1 MLKLKGLIS
10 KDTIDKVFEYARVE
24 EVISDF
30 IALKKTGANFKGLS
44 PFTNEKTPSFIVSPS
59 KQIWKD
65 FSSGKGGNVIAFLME
80 HEQFNYP
87 ESVRYLA
94 NKYNIEVIETTDKF
108 ENVEERNARESLFI
122 INSFAQEYFQNI
134 LSKEDI
140 VKDYLINRGLSASTI
155 DNFNIGFSPDF
166 KNSFYNKSIENGFTR
181 DYLIDTGLVI
191 ANEDNYVDRF
201 RGRIMFPI
209 KSISGRILGFGGRI
223 INSNKKLAKY
233 INSPESK
240 IYNKSKTLY
249 GIYESKQFI
258 VKDDVCYLVEGYMD
272 VVQLHEHG
280 IKNVLASS
288 GTSLTKD
295 QIILIKRLT
304 SNIVI
309 LFDGDQ
315 AGLSASLRS
324 IDMILEEGLNV
335 RICPLPNGEDPDSFV
350 KKHKRNKMINY
361 IDEQSKDLIDF
372 ILSVNKEY
380 KNDEDKKVNIIKSIL
395 KSISLIPDSLKQE
408 VYIKKLSSVLSI
420 DESSLFRSFSTIE
433 TAKKIQKTKIPNNSG
448 DNLYKV
454 KTSKKENRSEYIY
467 QLERQIISILLKY
480 GAEEIIFEDVIL
492 NKNEKGDIVENKKEI
507 RSKVFEKIYLDL
519 QQDEIEFTHEP
530 FKEIYNKLINS
541 FHNQNLVSIDSFI
554 NDLEPSSSKIV
565 SDILINDEKYQLHDW
580 EKKNIYVKKIGSEL
594 SQLVNET
601 ILNMRRYLIDKKI
614 NELQDNSNDNKEKV
628 LEEVMSYYS
637 LKKLLS
643 AKLNRVV

>member
-1 MLKLKGLIS
+1 LIS
-10 KDTIDKVFEYARVE
+10 KDTIDKVFEFSRVE

-87 ESVRYLA
+87 ESIRYLA
-94 NKYNIEVIETTDKF
+94 NKYNIEIIETAEST
-108 ENVEERNARESLFI
+108 ENVEERNERESLFI
-122 INSFAQEYFQNI
+122 INSYALSYFEEI
-134 LSKEDI
+134 YSKNDRI
-140 VKDYLINRGLSASTI
+140 KKYLIDRGLSESTI
-155 DNFNIGFSPDF
+155 QNFSLGYSNDSQNEFYKSASNKGYSDNFL
-166 KNSFYNKSIENGFTR
+166 EE
-181 DYLIDTGLVI
+181 TGLVLSTADKKI
-191 ANEDNYVDRF
+191 DRF
-201 RGRIMFPI
+201 RGRIIFPI
-209 KSISGRILGFGGRI
+209 KSIAGRIVGFGGRI
-223 INSNKKLAKY
+223 VDSTKKIAKY

-258 VKDDVCYLVEGYMD
+258 VRDDVCLLVEGYMD
-272 VVQLHEHG
+272 VIQLHEHG

-304 SNIVI
+304 SNIII

-335 RICPLPNGEDPDSFV
+335 KICSFPDGEDPDSFV
-350 KKHKRNKMINY
+350 KKNKKDFMLDY
-361 IDEQSKDLIDF
+361 VEKQSKDFIDF
-372 ILSVNKEY
+372 KLDINSDFH
-380 KNDEDKKVNIIKSIL
+380 NDEDKKVALIKNIL

-408 VYIKKLSSVLSI
+408 IYIKKLSSILEI
-420 DESSLFRSFSTIE
+420 DEASLFRSFANIE
-433 TAKKIQKTKIPNNSG
+433 NSKSLKKSSRKFYRKKIV
-448 DNLYKV
+448 KV
-454 KTSKKENRSEYIY
+454 QSSKNENTSSYIY

-480 GAEEIIFEDVIL
+480 GAEEILFEDTRL
-492 NKNEKGDIVENKKEI
+492 SKDENGKVLETKKEI

-519 QQDEIEFTHEP
+519 QQDEIEFTHSP
-530 FKEIYNKLINS
+530 FKDIYNKLING
-541 FHNQNLVSIDSFI
+541 FHNGTTLSIENFI
-554 NDLEPSSSKIV
+554 NDLDSSSSKIV

-580 EKKNIYVKKIGSEL
+580 ERKNIYVKKIGSEL

-601 ILNMRRYLIDKKI
+601 ILNMRRFLIDKKI
-614 NELQDNSNDNKEKV
+614 IELQEFQKEDNKNDI
-628 LEEVMSYYS
+628 LEQVMSYYK
-637 LKKLLS
+637 LKKILS

>member
-1 MLKLKGLIS
+1 MIS
-10 KDTIDKVFEYARVE
+10 KDTIDKVFEFSRVE

-87 ESVRYLA
+87 ESIRYLA
-94 NKYNIEVIETTDKF
+94 NKYNIEIIETAESA
-108 ENVEERNARESLFI
+108 ENVEERNERESLFI
-122 INSFAQEYFQNI
+122 INSYALSYFEEI
-134 LSKEDI
+134 YSKNDRI
-140 VKDYLINRGLSASTI
+140 KKYLIDRGLSESTI
-155 DNFNIGFSPDF
+155 QNFSLGYSNDSQNEFYKSASNNGYSDNFL
-166 KNSFYNKSIENGFTR
+166 EE
-181 DYLIDTGLVI
+181 TGLVLSNADKKI
-191 ANEDNYVDRF
+191 DRF
-201 RGRIMFPI
+201 RGRIIFPI
-209 KSISGRILGFGGRI
+209 KSIAGRIVGFGGRI
-223 INSNKKLAKY
+223 VDSTKKIAKY

-258 VKDDVCYLVEGYMD
+258 VRDDVCLLVEGYMD
-272 VVQLHEHG
+272 VIQLHEHG

-304 SNIVI
+304 SNIII

-324 IDMILEEGLNV
+324 IDMILEEGLNIK
-335 RICPLPNGEDPDSFV
+335 ICSFPDGEDPDSFV
-350 KKHKRNKMINY
+350 KKNKKDFMLDY
-361 IDEQSKDLIDF
+361 IEKESKDFIDF
-372 ILSVNKEY
+372 KLDINSDFH
-380 KNDEDKKVNIIKSIL
+380 NDEDKKVALIKNIL

-408 VYIKKLSSVLSI
+408 VYIKKLSSILEI
-420 DESSLFRSFSTIE
+420 DEASLFRSFANIE
-433 TAKKIQKTKIPNNSG
+433 NSKSLKKSSRKFYRKKIV
-448 DNLYKV
+448 KV
-454 KTSKKENRSEYIY
+454 QSSKNENTSSYIY

-480 GAEEIIFEDVIL
+480 GAEEILFEDTRL
-492 NKNEKGDIVENKKEI
+492 SKDENGKVLETKKEI

-519 QQDEIEFTHEP
+519 QQDEIEFTHSP
-530 FKEIYNKLINS
+530 FKDIYNKLING
-541 FHNQNLVSIDSFI
+541 FHNGTTLSIENFI
-554 NDLEPSSSKIV
+554 NDLDSSSSKIV

-580 EKKNIYVKKIGSEL
+580 ERKNIYVKKIGSEL

-601 ILNMRRYLIDKKI
+601 ILNMRRFLIDKKI
-614 NELQDNSNDNKEKV
+614 IELQEFQKEDNKNDI
-628 LEEVMSYYS
+628 LEQVMSYYK
-637 LKKLLS
+637 LKKILS

>member
-1 MLKLKGLIS
+1 LIS
-10 KDTIDKVFEYARVE
+10 KETIDKVFEYARVE

-87 ESVRYLA
+87 ESIRYLA
-94 NKYNIEVIETTDKF
+94 NKYNIEIIETTNKS
-108 ENVEERNARESLFI
+108 ENVEERNVRESLFI
-122 INSFAQEYFQNI
+122 INSYAQEFFQNI
-134 LSKEDI
+134 LSKED
-140 VKDYLINRGLSASTI
+140 N
-155 DNFNIGFSPDF
+155 
-166 KNSFYNKSIENGFTR
+166 TR
-181 DYLIDTGLVI
+181 DYLIDRGLSDSTIENFSIGFSPDLKNSFYKNASENGFTKDYLIETGLVI
-191 ANEDNYVDRF
+191 SNEDTHFDRF

-223 INSNKKLAKY
+223 IDSNKKIAKY

-309 LFDGDQ
+309 LFDGDE

-335 RICPLPNGEDPDSFV
+335 RICPFPDGEDPDSFV
-350 KKHKRNKMINY
+350 KKNKRDKMVAYIN
-361 IDEQSKDLIDF
+361 EQSKDLIDF
-372 ILSVNKEY
+372 ILSINKEY
-380 KNDEDKKVNIIKSIL
+380 ENDEDKKVALIKSIL

-433 TAKKIQKTKIPNNSG
+433 TGKKIQKAKTRNYSRNNV
-448 DNLYKV
+448 LKV
-454 KTSKKENRSEYIY
+454 ETSKKENTSEYIY

-480 GAEEIIFEDVIL
+480 GAEEILFEDIIL
-492 NKNEKGDIVENKKEI
+492 NKNEKGDIVESKKQI

-519 QQDEIEFTHEP
+519 QQDEIEFTHGP

-541 FHNQNLVSIDSFI
+541 LHNQKLVSIDSFI
-554 NDLEPSSSKIV
+554 NDLEPNSSKIV

-614 NELQDNSNDNKEKV
+614 TELQDNSKDDKDEV

>member
-1 MLKLKGLIS
+1 MIS
-10 KDTIDKVFEYARVE
+10 KDTIDKVFEFSRVE

-87 ESVRYLA
+87 ESIRYLA
-94 NKYNIEVIETTDKF
+94 NKYNIEIIETAESA
-108 ENVEERNARESLFI
+108 ENVEERNERESLFI
-122 INSFAQEYFQNI
+122 INSYALSYFEEI
-134 LSKEDI
+134 YSKNDI
-140 VKDYLINRGLSASTI
+140 IKKYLINRGLSKSTI
-155 DNFNIGFSPDF
+155 QNFSLGYSHDSQNEFYKSASNKGYSDNFL
-166 KNSFYNKSIENGFTR
+166 EE
-181 DYLIDTGLVI
+181 TGLI
-191 ANEDNYVDRF
+191 LSTADKKIDRF
-201 RGRIMFPI
+201 RGRIIFPI
-209 KSISGRILGFGGRI
+209 KSIAGRIVGFGGRI
-223 INSNKKLAKY
+223 VDSTKKIAKY

-258 VKDDVCYLVEGYMD
+258 VRDDVCLLVEGYMD
-272 VVQLHEHG
+272 VIQLHEHG

-304 SNIVI
+304 SNIII

-335 RICPLPNGEDPDSFV
+335 KICSFPDGEDPDSFV
-350 KKHKRNKMINY
+350 KKNKKDFMLDY
-361 IDEQSKDLIDF
+361 VEKESKDFIDF
-372 ILSVNKEY
+372 KLDINSDFH
-380 KNDEDKKVNIIKSIL
+380 NDEDKKVALIKNIL

-408 VYIKKLSSVLSI
+408 IYIKKLSSILKI
-420 DESSLFRSFSTIE
+420 DEASLFRSFASIE
-433 TAKKIQKTKIPNNSG
+433 NSKSLKKSSRKLYEKKIV
-448 DNLYKV
+448 KV
-454 KTSKKENRSEYIY
+454 QSSKNENTSSYIY

-480 GAEEIIFEDVIL
+480 GAEEILFEDTRL
-492 NKNEKGDIVENKKEI
+492 SKDENGKVLETKKEI

-519 QQDEIEFTHEP
+519 QQDEIEFTHSP
-530 FKEIYNKLINS
+530 FKDIFNKLING
-541 FHNQNLVSIDSFI
+541 FNNGTTLSIENFI
-554 NDLEPSSSKIV
+554 NDLDSSSSKIV

-580 EKKNIYVKKIGSEL
+580 ERKNIYVKKIGSEL

-601 ILNMRRYLIDKKI
+601 ILNMRRFLIDKKI
-614 NELQDNSNDNKEKV
+614 IELQGFQKEDNKKDI
-628 LEEVMSYYS
+628 LEQVMSYYK
-637 LKKLLS
+637 LKKVLS

>member
-1 MLKLKGLIS
+1 MIS
-10 KDTIDKVFEYARVE
+10 KETIDKVFEYARVE

-87 ESVRYLA
+87 ESIRYLA
-94 NKYNIEVIETTDKF
+94 NKYNIEIIETTNKS
-108 ENVEERNARESLFI
+108 ENVEERNVRESLFI
-122 INSFAQEYFQNI
+122 INSYAQEFFQNI
-134 LSKEDI
+134 LSKED
-140 VKDYLINRGLSASTI
+140 N
-155 DNFNIGFSPDF
+155 
-166 KNSFYNKSIENGFTR
+166 TR
-181 DYLIDTGLVI
+181 DYLIDRGLSDSTIENFSIGFSPDLKNSFYKNASENGFTKDYLIETGLVI
-191 ANEDNYVDRF
+191 LNEDTHFDRF

-223 INSNKKLAKY
+223 IDSNKKIAKY

-309 LFDGDQ
+309 LFDGDE

-335 RICPLPNGEDPDSFV
+335 RICPFPDGEDPDSFV
-350 KKHKRNKMINY
+350 KKNKRDKMVAYIN
-361 IDEQSKDLIDF
+361 EQSKDLIDF
-372 ILSVNKEY
+372 ILSINKEY
-380 KNDEDKKVNIIKSIL
+380 ENDEDKKVALIKSIL

-433 TAKKIQKTKIPNNSG
+433 TGKKIQKAKTRNYSRNNV
-448 DNLYKV
+448 LKV
-454 KTSKKENRSEYIY
+454 ETSKKENTSEYIY

-480 GAEEIIFEDVIL
+480 GAEEILFEDIIL
-492 NKNEKGDIVENKKEI
+492 NKNEKGDIVESKKQI

-519 QQDEIEFTHEP
+519 QQDEIEFTHGP

-541 FHNQNLVSIDSFI
+541 LHNQKLVSIDSFI
-554 NDLEPSSSKIV
+554 NDLEPNSSKIV

-614 NELQDNSNDNKEKV
+614 TELQDNSKDDKDEV

>member
-1 MLKLKGLIS
+1 LIS
-10 KDTIDKVFEYARVE
+10 KDTIDKVFEFSRVE

-87 ESVRYLA
+87 ESIRYLA
-94 NKYNIEVIETTDKF
+94 NKYNIEIIETAESA
-108 ENVEERNARESLFI
+108 ENVEERNERESLFI
-122 INSFAQEYFQNI
+122 INSYALSYFEEI
-134 LSKEDI
+134 YSKNDRI
-140 VKDYLINRGLSASTI
+140 KKYLIDRGLSESTI
-155 DNFNIGFSPDF
+155 QNFSLGYSNDSQNEFYKSASNKGYSDNFL
-166 KNSFYNKSIENGFTR
+166 EE
-181 DYLIDTGLVI
+181 TGLVLSSAHKKI
-191 ANEDNYVDRF
+191 DRF
-201 RGRIMFPI
+201 RGRIIFPI
-209 KSISGRILGFGGRI
+209 KSIAGRIVGFGGRI
-223 INSNKKLAKY
+223 VDSTKKIAKY

-258 VKDDVCYLVEGYMD
+258 VRDDVCLLVEGYMD
-272 VVQLHEHG
+272 VIQLHEHG

-304 SNIVI
+304 SNIII

-335 RICPLPNGEDPDSFV
+335 KICSFPDGEDPDSFV
-350 KKHKRNKMINY
+350 KKNKKDFMLDY
-361 IDEQSKDLIDF
+361 VEKESKDFIDF
-372 ILSVNKEY
+372 KLEINSDFY
-380 KNDEDKKVNIIKSIL
+380 NDEDKKVALIKNIL

-408 VYIKKLSSVLSI
+408 IYIKKLSSILEI
-420 DESSLFRSFSTIE
+420 DEASLFRSFANIE
-433 TAKKIQKTKIPNNSG
+433 NSKSLKKSSRKLYGKKIV
-448 DNLYKV
+448 KV
-454 KTSKKENRSEYIY
+454 QSSKNENTSSYIY

-480 GAEEIIFEDVIL
+480 GAEEILFEDIRL
-492 NKNEKGDIVENKKEI
+492 SKDENGKVLETKKEI

-519 QQDEIEFTHEP
+519 QQDEIEFTHSP
-530 FKEIYNKLINS
+530 FKDIYNKLING
-541 FHNQNLVSIDSFI
+541 FHNGTTLSIENFI
-554 NDLEPSSSKIV
+554 NDLDSSSSKIV

-580 EKKNIYVKKIGSEL
+580 ERKNIYVKKIGSEL

-601 ILNMRRYLIDKKI
+601 ILNMRRFLIDKKI
-614 NELQDNSNDNKEKV
+614 IELQEFQKEDNKNDI
-628 LEEVMSYYS
+628 LEQVMSYYK
-637 LKKLLS
+637 LKKVLS

>member
-1 MLKLKGLIS
+1 MIS
-10 KDTIDKVFEYARVE
+10 KETIDKVFEFARVE

-87 ESVRYLA
+87 ESIRYLA
-94 NKYNIEVIETTDKF
+94 NKYNIEIIETNDKY
-108 ENVEERNARESLFI
+108 ENSEERNKRESLFI
-122 INSFAQEYFQNI
+122 INSFAQEYFQNVV
-134 LSKEDI
+134 LKEVD
-140 VKDYLINRGLSASTI
+140 VKNYLKERGLSDSTI
-155 DNFNIGFSPDF
+155 VNFNIGFSPDK
-166 KNSFYNKSIENGFTR
+166 KNSFYKYASEKGFST
-181 DYLIDTGLVI
+181 DYLIETGLVI
-191 ANEDNYVDRF
+191 SNENNHIDRF

-209 KSISGRILGFGGRI
+209 KSISGRVIGFGGRI
-223 INSNKKLAKY
+223 IDSNKKIAKY

-258 VKDDVCYLVEGYMD
+258 VKNDVCFLVEGYMD

-280 IKNVLASS
+280 IKNVLATS

-304 SNIVI
+304 SNIII

-315 AGLSASLRS
+315 AGLSASMRS

-335 RICPLPNGEDPDSFV
+335 KICQFPDGEDPDSFV
-350 KKHKRNKMINY
+350 KKYKHDKMIEY

-372 ILSVNKEY
+372 IISVNNEFEK
-380 KNDEDKKVNIIKSIL
+380 DEDKKVDLIKSIL
-395 KSISLIPDSLKQE
+395 KSISLIPDLLKQE

-420 DESSLFRSFSTIE
+420 EESSLFRSFSNIKVGKKLQKSKSRQYSKNIVKIE
-433 TAKKIQKTKIPNNSG
+433 SP
-448 DNLYKV
+448 
-454 KTSKKENRSEYIY
+454 KKEDKSGYIY

-480 GAEEIIFEDVIL
+480 GVEEIVFEDIFL
-492 NKNEKGDIVENKKEI
+492 NKNEKGDIVESRKEI
-507 RSKVFEKIYLDL
+507 RSKVYEKIYLDL
-519 QQDEIEFTHEP
+519 QQDEIEFTHGP

-541 FHNQNLVSIDSFI
+541 FHNQNLISIDSFI
-554 NDLEPSSSKIV
+554 NDLEPNSSKIV

-614 NELQDNSNDNKEKV
+614 HELQDNSNNETNKV
-628 LEEVMSYYS
+628 LEEVMSYYR

>member
-1 MLKLKGLIS
+1 MIS
-10 KDTIDKVFEYARVE
+10 KDTIDKVFEFSRVE

-87 ESVRYLA
+87 ESIRYLA
-94 NKYNIEVIETTDKF
+94 NKYNIEILETSEST
-108 ENVEERNARESLFI
+108 ENVEERNERESLFI
-122 INSFAQEYFQNI
+122 INSYALSYFEEI
-134 LSKEDI
+134 YSKNDRI
-140 VKDYLINRGLSASTI
+140 KKYLIDRGLSESTI
-155 DNFNIGFSPDF
+155 QNFSLGYSNDSQNEFYKSASNKGYSDNFL
-166 KNSFYNKSIENGFTR
+166 EE
-181 DYLIDTGLVI
+181 TGLVLSTADKKI
-191 ANEDNYVDRF
+191 DRF
-201 RGRIMFPI
+201 RGRIIFPI
-209 KSISGRILGFGGRI
+209 KSIAGRIVGFGGRI
-223 INSNKKLAKY
+223 VDSTKKIAKY

-258 VKDDVCYLVEGYMD
+258 VRDDVCLLVEGYMD
-272 VVQLHEHG
+272 VIQLHEHG

-304 SNIVI
+304 SNIII

-335 RICPLPNGEDPDSFV
+335 KICSFPDGEDPDRFV
-350 KKHKRNKMINY
+350 KKNKKDFMLDY
-361 IDEQSKDLIDF
+361 VEKQSKDFIDF
-372 ILSVNKEY
+372 KLDINSDFH
-380 KNDEDKKVNIIKSIL
+380 NDEDKKVALIKNIL

-408 VYIKKLSSVLSI
+408 IYIKKLSSILEI
-420 DESSLFRSFSTIE
+420 DEASLFRSFANIE
-433 TAKKIQKTKIPNNSG
+433 NSKSLKKSSRKFYRKKIV
-448 DNLYKV
+448 KV
-454 KTSKKENRSEYIY
+454 QSSKNENTSSYIY

-480 GAEEIIFEDVIL
+480 GAEEILFEDTRL
-492 NKNEKGDIVENKKEI
+492 SKDENGKVLETKKEI

-519 QQDEIEFTHEP
+519 QQDEIEFTHSP
-530 FKEIYNKLINS
+530 FKDIYNKLING
-541 FHNQNLVSIDSFI
+541 FHNGTTLSIENFI
-554 NDLEPSSSKIV
+554 NDLDSSSSKIV

-580 EKKNIYVKKIGSEL
+580 ERKNIYVKKIGSEL

-601 ILNMRRYLIDKKI
+601 ILNMRRFLIDKKI
-614 NELQDNSNDNKEKV
+614 IELQEFQKEDNKKDI
-628 LEEVMSYYS
+628 LEQVMSYYK
-637 LKKLLS
+637 LKKVLS

>member
-1 MLKLKGLIS
+1 MIS
-10 KDTIDKVFEYARVE
+10 KETIDKVFEYARVE

-87 ESVRYLA
+87 ESIRYLA
-94 NKYNIEVIETTDKF
+94 NKYNIEIIETTNKS

-134 LSKEDI
+134 LSKKDN
-140 VKDYLINRGLSASTI
+140 VRDYLIDRGLSDSTI
-155 DNFNIGFSPDF
+155 ENFSIGFSPDL
-166 KNSFYNKSIENGFTR
+166 KNSFYKNASENGFTK
-181 DYLIDTGLVI
+181 DYLIETGLVI
-191 ANEDNYVDRF
+191 SNEDSHVDRF

-223 INSNKKLAKY
+223 IDSNKKIAKY

-272 VVQLHEHG
+272 VIQLHEHG

-335 RICPLPNGEDPDSFV
+335 KICPFPDGEDPDSFV
-350 KKHKRNKMINY
+350 KKNKRDKMVAY

-372 ILSVNKEY
+372 ILSTNKEY
-380 KNDEDKKVNIIKSIL
+380 ENDEDKKVALIKSIL

-433 TAKKIQKTKIPNNSG
+433 TGKKIQKAKTRNYSKNNV
-448 DNLYKV
+448 LKV
-454 KTSKKENRSEYIY
+454 ETSKKENSSEYIY

-480 GAEEIIFEDVIL
+480 GAEEILFEDIIL
-492 NKNEKGDIVENKKEI
+492 NKNEKGDIVESKKEI

-519 QQDEIEFTHEP
+519 QQDEIKFTHEP
-530 FKEIYNKLINS
+530 FKEIYNKLINI
-541 FHNQNLVSIDSFI
+541 FHNQKIISIDNFI
-554 NDLEPSSSKIV
+554 NDLDPNSSKIV

-614 NELQDNSNDNKEKV
+614 SELKDNSNDDKDKV

>member
-1 MLKLKGLIS
+1 MIS
-10 KDTIDKVFEYARVE
+10 KDTIDKVFEFSRVE

-87 ESVRYLA
+87 ESIRYLA
-94 NKYNIEVIETTDKF
+94 NKYNIEIIETAESA
-108 ENVEERNARESLFI
+108 ENVEERNERESLFI
-122 INSFAQEYFQNI
+122 INSYALSYFEEI
-134 LSKEDI
+134 YSKNDRI
-140 VKDYLINRGLSASTI
+140 KKYLIDRGLSESTI
-155 DNFNIGFSPDF
+155 QNFSLGYSNDSQNEFYKSASNKGYSDNFL
-166 KNSFYNKSIENGFTR
+166 EE
-181 DYLIDTGLVI
+181 TGLVLSNADKKI
-191 ANEDNYVDRF
+191 DRF
-201 RGRIMFPI
+201 RGRIIFPI
-209 KSISGRILGFGGRI
+209 KSIAGRIVGFGGRI
-223 INSNKKLAKY
+223 VDSTKKIAKY

-258 VKDDVCYLVEGYMD
+258 VRDDVCLLVEGYMD
-272 VVQLHEHG
+272 VIQLHEHG

-304 SNIVI
+304 SNIII

-335 RICPLPNGEDPDSFV
+335 KICSFPDGEDPDSFV
-350 KKHKRNKMINY
+350 KKNKKDFMLDY
-361 IDEQSKDLIDF
+361 IKKESKDFIDF
-372 ILSVNKEY
+372 KLDINSDFH
-380 KNDEDKKVNIIKSIL
+380 NDEDKKVALIKNIL

-408 VYIKKLSSVLSI
+408 VYIKKLSSILEI
-420 DESSLFRSFSTIE
+420 DEASLFRSFANIE
-433 TAKKIQKTKIPNNSG
+433 NSKSLKKSSRKLYGKKIV
-448 DNLYKV
+448 KV
-454 KTSKKENRSEYIY
+454 QSSKNENTSSYIY

-480 GAEEIIFEDVIL
+480 GAEEILFEDTRL
-492 NKNEKGDIVENKKEI
+492 SKDENGKVLETKKEI

-519 QQDEIEFTHEP
+519 QQDEIEFTHSP
-530 FKEIYNKLINS
+530 FKDIYNKLING
-541 FHNQNLVSIDSFI
+541 FHNGTTLSIENFI
-554 NDLEPSSSKIV
+554 NDLDSSSSKIV

-580 EKKNIYVKKIGSEL
+580 ERKNIYVKKIGSEL

-601 ILNMRRYLIDKKI
+601 ILNMRRFLIDKKI
-614 NELQDNSNDNKEKV
+614 IELQEFQKEDNKKDI
-628 LEEVMSYYS
+628 LEQVMSYYK
-637 LKKLLS
+637 LKKVLS

>member
-1 MLKLKGLIS
+1 LIS
-10 KDTIDKVFEYARVE
+10 KDTIDKVFEFSRVE

-87 ESVRYLA
+87 ESIRYLA
-94 NKYNIEVIETTDKF
+94 NKYNIEIIETAESA
-108 ENVEERNARESLFI
+108 ENVEERNERESLFI
-122 INSFAQEYFQNI
+122 INSYALSYFEEI
-134 LSKEDI
+134 YSKNDRI
-140 VKDYLINRGLSASTI
+140 KKYLIDRGLSESTI
-155 DNFNIGFSPDF
+155 QNFSLGYSNDFQNEFYKSASNKGYSDNFL
-166 KNSFYNKSIENGFTR
+166 EE
-181 DYLIDTGLVI
+181 TGLVLSNADKKI
-191 ANEDNYVDRF
+191 DRF
-201 RGRIMFPI
+201 RGRIIFPI
-209 KSISGRILGFGGRI
+209 KSIAGRIVGFGGRI
-223 INSNKKLAKY
+223 VDSTKKIAKY

-258 VKDDVCYLVEGYMD
+258 VRDDVCLLVEGYMD
-272 VVQLHEHG
+272 VIQLHEHG

-304 SNIVI
+304 SNIII

-335 RICPLPNGEDPDSFV
+335 KICSFPDGEDPDSFV
-350 KKHKRNKMINY
+350 KKNKKDFMLDY
-361 IDEQSKDLIDF
+361 IEKESKDFIDF
-372 ILSVNKEY
+372 KLDINSDFH
-380 KNDEDKKVNIIKSIL
+380 NDEDKKVALIKNIL

-408 VYIKKLSSVLSI
+408 IYIKKLSSILEI
-420 DESSLFRSFSTIE
+420 DEASLFRSFANIE
-433 TAKKIQKTKIPNNSG
+433 NSKSLKKSSRKFYRKKIV
-448 DNLYKV
+448 KV
-454 KTSKKENRSEYIY
+454 QSSKNENTSSYIY

-480 GAEEIIFEDVIL
+480 GAEEILFEDTRL
-492 NKNEKGDIVENKKEI
+492 SKDENGKVLETKKEI

-519 QQDEIEFTHEP
+519 QQDEIEFTHSP
-530 FKEIYNKLINS
+530 FKDIYNKLING
-541 FHNQNLVSIDSFI
+541 FHNGTTLSIENFI
-554 NDLEPSSSKIV
+554 NDLDSSSSKIV

-580 EKKNIYVKKIGSEL
+580 ERKNIYVKKIGSEL

-601 ILNMRRYLIDKKI
+601 ILNMRRFLIDKKI
-614 NELQDNSNDNKEKV
+614 IELQEFQKEDNKNDI
-628 LEEVMSYYS
+628 LEQVMSYYK
-637 LKKLLS
+637 LKKILS

>member
-1 MLKLKGLIS
+1 LIS
-10 KDTIDKVFEYARVE
+10 KDTIDKVFEFSRVE

-87 ESVRYLA
+87 ESIRYLA
-94 NKYNIEVIETTDKF
+94 NKYNIEIIETAESA
-108 ENVEERNARESLFI
+108 ENVEERNERESLFI
-122 INSFAQEYFQNI
+122 INSYALSYFEEI
-134 LSKEDI
+134 YSKNDRI
-140 VKDYLINRGLSASTI
+140 KKYLIDRGLSESTI
-155 DNFNIGFSPDF
+155 QNFSLGYSNDSKNEFYKSASNKGYSDNFL
-166 KNSFYNKSIENGFTR
+166 EE
-181 DYLIDTGLVI
+181 TGLVLSTSDKKI
-191 ANEDNYVDRF
+191 DRF
-201 RGRIMFPI
+201 RGRIIFPI
-209 KSISGRILGFGGRI
+209 KSIAGRIVGFGGRI
-223 INSNKKLAKY
+223 VDSTKKIAKY

-258 VKDDVCYLVEGYMD
+258 VRDDVCLLVEGYMD
-272 VVQLHEHG
+272 VIQLHEHG

-304 SNIVI
+304 SNIII

-335 RICPLPNGEDPDSFV
+335 KICSFPDGEDPDSFV
-350 KKHKRNKMINY
+350 KKNKKDFMLDY
-361 IDEQSKDLIDF
+361 VEKESKDFIDF
-372 ILSVNKEY
+372 KLDINSDFH
-380 KNDEDKKVNIIKSIL
+380 NDEDKKVALIKNIL

-408 VYIKKLSSVLSI
+408 IYIKKLSSILEI
-420 DESSLFRSFSTIE
+420 DEASLFRSFANIE
-433 TAKKIQKTKIPNNSG
+433 NSKSLKKSSRKLYGKKIV
-448 DNLYKV
+448 KV
-454 KTSKKENRSEYIY
+454 QSSKNENTSSYIY

-480 GAEEIIFEDVIL
+480 GAEEILFEDTRL
-492 NKNEKGDIVENKKEI
+492 SKDENGKVLETKKEI

-519 QQDEIEFTHEP
+519 QQDEIEFTHSP
-530 FKEIYNKLINS
+530 FKDIYNKLING
-541 FHNQNLVSIDSFI
+541 FHNGTTLSIENFI
-554 NDLEPSSSKIV
+554 NDLDSSSSKIV

-580 EKKNIYVKKIGSEL
+580 ERKNIYVKKIGSEL

-601 ILNMRRYLIDKKI
+601 ILNMRRFLIDKKI
-614 NELQDNSNDNKEKV
+614 IELQEFQKEDNKKDI
-628 LEEVMSYYS
+628 LEQVMSYYK
-637 LKKLLS
+637 LKKVLS

>member
-1 MLKLKGLIS
+1 MIS
-10 KDTIDKVFEYARVE
+10 KETIDKVFEFARVE

-87 ESVRYLA
+87 ESIRYLA
-94 NKYNIEVIETTDKF
+94 NKYNIEIIETNDKY
-108 ENVEERNARESLFI
+108 ENSEERNKRESLFI
-122 INSFAQEYFQNI
+122 INSFAQEYFQNVV
-134 LSKEDI
+134 LEEVDVKNYLKE
-140 VKDYLINRGLSASTI
+140 RGLSDSTI
-155 DNFNIGFSPDF
+155 VNFNIGFSPDK
-166 KNSFYNKSIENGFTR
+166 KNSFYTNASEKGFSI
-181 DYLIDTGLVI
+181 DYLIETGLVI
-191 ANEDNYVDRF
+191 SNENNYIDRF

-209 KSISGRILGFGGRI
+209 KSISGRVIGFGGRI
-223 INSNKKLAKY
+223 IDSNKKIAKY

-258 VKDDVCYLVEGYMD
+258 VKNDVCFLVEGYMD

-280 IKNVLASS
+280 IKNVLATS

-304 SNIVI
+304 SNIII

-315 AGLSASLRS
+315 AGLSASMRS

-335 RICPLPNGEDPDSFV
+335 KICQFPDGEDPDSYV
-350 KKHKRNKMINY
+350 KKYKHDKMIEY
-361 IDEQSKDLIDF
+361 IDDESKDLIDF
-372 ILSVNKEY
+372 IISVNNEFEK
-380 KNDEDKKVNIIKSIL
+380 DEDKKVDLIKSIL
-395 KSISLIPDSLKQE
+395 KSISLIPDLLKQE

-420 DESSLFRSFSTIE
+420 EESSLFRSFSNIKVGKKLQKSKSRQYSKNIVKIE
-433 TAKKIQKTKIPNNSG
+433 SP
-448 DNLYKV
+448 
-454 KTSKKENRSEYIY
+454 KKEDKSGYIY

-480 GAEEIIFEDVIL
+480 GVEEIVFEDIFL
-492 NKNEKGDIVENKKEI
+492 NKNEKGDIVESRKEI
-507 RSKVFEKIYLDL
+507 RSKVYEKIYLDL
-519 QQDEIEFTHEP
+519 QQDEIEFTHGP

-541 FHNQNLVSIDSFI
+541 FHNQNLISIDSFI
-554 NDLEPSSSKIV
+554 NDLEPNSSKIV

-614 NELQDNSNDNKEKV
+614 HELQDNSNNETNKV
-628 LEEVMSYYS
+628 LEEVMSYYR

>member
-1 MLKLKGLIS
+1 MIS
-10 KDTIDKVFEYARVE
+10 KETIDKVFEFARVE

-87 ESVRYLA
+87 ESIRYLA
-94 NKYNIEVIETTDKF
+94 NKYNIEIIETNDKN
-108 ENVEERNARESLFI
+108 ENSEERNKRESLFI
-122 INSFAQEYFQNI
+122 INSFAQEYFQNVV
-134 LSKEDI
+134 LKEVD
-140 VKDYLINRGLSASTI
+140 VKNYLKERGLSDSTI
-155 DNFNIGFSPDF
+155 VNFNIGFSPDK
-166 KNSFYNKSIENGFTR
+166 KNSFYKNASEKGFSI
-181 DYLIDTGLVI
+181 DYLIETGLVI
-191 ANEDNYVDRF
+191 SNENNHIDRF

-209 KSISGRILGFGGRI
+209 KSISGRVIGFGGRI
-223 INSNKKLAKY
+223 IDSNKKIAKY

-258 VKDDVCYLVEGYMD
+258 VKNDVCFLVEGYMD

-280 IKNVLASS
+280 IKNVLATS

-304 SNIVI
+304 SNIII

-315 AGLSASLRS
+315 AGLSASMRS

-335 RICPLPNGEDPDSFV
+335 KICQFPDGEDPDSFV
-350 KKHKRNKMINY
+350 KKYKHDKMIEY
-361 IDEQSKDLIDF
+361 INQESKDLIDF
-372 ILSVNKEY
+372 IISVNNEFEK
-380 KNDEDKKVNIIKSIL
+380 DEDKKVDLIKSIL
-395 KSISLIPDSLKQE
+395 KSISLIPDLLKQE

-420 DESSLFRSFSTIE
+420 EESSLFRSFSNIKVGKKLQKSKSRQYSKNIVKIE
-433 TAKKIQKTKIPNNSG
+433 SP
-448 DNLYKV
+448 
-454 KTSKKENRSEYIY
+454 KKEDKSGYIY

-480 GAEEIIFEDVIL
+480 GVEEIVFEDIFL
-492 NKNEKGDIVENKKEI
+492 NKNEKGDIVESRKEI
-507 RSKVFEKIYLDL
+507 RSKVYEKIYLDL
-519 QQDEIEFTHEP
+519 QQDEIEFTHGP

-541 FHNQNLVSIDSFI
+541 FHNQNLISIDSFI
-554 NDLEPSSSKIV
+554 NDLEPNSSKIV

-614 NELQDNSNDNKEKV
+614 HELQDNSNNETNKV
-628 LEEVMSYYS
+628 LEEVMSYYR

>member
-1 MLKLKGLIS
+1 
-10 KDTIDKVFEYARVE
+10 
-24 EVISDF
+24 
-30 IALKKTGANFKGLS
+30 
-44 PFTNEKTPSFIVSPS
+44 
-59 KQIWKD
+59 
-65 FSSGKGGNVIAFLME
+65 
-80 HEQFNYP
+80 
-87 ESVRYLA
+87 
-94 NKYNIEVIETTDKF
+94 
-108 ENVEERNARESLFI
+108 
-122 INSFAQEYFQNI
+122 
-134 LSKEDI
+134 
-140 VKDYLINRGLSASTI
+140 
-155 DNFNIGFSPDF
+155 
-166 KNSFYNKSIENGFTR
+166 
-181 DYLIDTGLVI
+181 
-191 ANEDNYVDRF
+191 
-201 RGRIMFPI
+201 MFPI

-223 INSNKKLAKY
+223 IESNKKIAKY
-233 INSPESK
+233 INSPESR

-258 VKDDVCYLVEGYMD
+258 VKDDVCFLVEGYMD

-324 IDMILEEGLNV
+324 IDMIIEEGLNV
-335 RICPLPNGEDPDSFV
+335 RICTFPDGEDPDSFV
-350 KKHKRNKMINY
+350 KKNKRDKMIEF
-361 IDEQSKDLIDF
+361 IDEKSKDLIDF
-372 ILSVNKEY
+372 MLSIQQDYN
-380 KNDEDKKVNIIKSIL
+380 NDEDKKVTLIKSIL
-395 KSISLIPDSLKQE
+395 QSISLIPDSLKQE
-408 VYIKKLSSVLSI
+408 VYVKKLSSVLFI
-420 DESSLFRSFSTIE
+420 DESSLFRSLSNIE
-433 TAKKIQKTKIPNNSG
+433 NGKKINKRKTKNYTRNNI
-448 DNLYKV
+448 LKV
-454 KTSKKENRSEYIY
+454 ETSKNENKSDYIY

-480 GAEEIIFEDVIL
+480 GAEEILFEDIIL
-492 NKNEKGDIVENKKEI
+492 NKNEKGDIVESKKEI

-519 QQDEIEFTHEP
+519 QQDEIEFTHLP

-541 FHNQNLVSIDSFI
+541 FNNQKLLSIDNFI
-554 NDLEPSSSKIV
+554 NDLEPNSSKIV

-580 EKKNIYVKKIGSEL
+580 EKRNIYVKKIGSEL

-614 NELQDNSNDNKEKV
+614 TELKNNIKDDKDKV
-628 LEEVMSYYS
+628 LEEVMSYYN

>member
-1 MLKLKGLIS
+1 MIS
-10 KDTIDKVFEYARVE
+10 KETIDKVFEYARVE

-87 ESVRYLA
+87 ESIRYLA
-94 NKYNIEVIETTDKF
+94 NKYNIEIIETTNKS

-122 INSFAQEYFQNI
+122 INSYAQEYFQNI
-134 LSKEDI
+134 LSKEDNI
-140 VKDYLINRGLSASTI
+140 RDYLIDRGLSDSTI
-155 DNFNIGFSPDF
+155 ENFSIGFSPDL
-166 KNSFYNKSIENGFTR
+166 KNSFYKNASENGFTK
-181 DYLIDTGLVI
+181 DYLIETGLVI
-191 ANEDNYVDRF
+191 SNEETHFDRF

-223 INSNKKLAKY
+223 IDSNKKIAKY

-309 LFDGDQ
+309 LFDGDE

-335 RICPLPNGEDPDSFV
+335 RICPFPDGEDPDSFV
-350 KKHKRNKMINY
+350 KKNKRDKMVAY

-372 ILSVNKEY
+372 ILSINKEY
-380 KNDEDKKVNIIKSIL
+380 ENDEDKKVALIKSIL

-433 TAKKIQKTKIPNNSG
+433 TGKKIQKAKTRNYSRNNV
-448 DNLYKV
+448 LKV
-454 KTSKKENRSEYIY
+454 ETSKKENTSEYIY

-480 GAEEIIFEDVIL
+480 GAEEILFEDIIL
-492 NKNEKGDIVENKKEI
+492 NKNDKGDIVESKKQI

-519 QQDEIEFTHEP
+519 QQDEIEFTHGP

-541 FHNQNLVSIDSFI
+541 LHNQKLVSIDSFI
-554 NDLEPSSSKIV
+554 NDLEPNSSKIV

-614 NELQDNSNDNKEKV
+614 TELQDNSKDDKDKV

>member
-1 MLKLKGLIS
+1 
-10 KDTIDKVFEYARVE
+10 
-24 EVISDF
+24 
-30 IALKKTGANFKGLS
+30 
-44 PFTNEKTPSFIVSPS
+44 
-59 KQIWKD
+59 
-65 FSSGKGGNVIAFLME
+65 
-80 HEQFNYP
+80 
-87 ESVRYLA
+87 
-94 NKYNIEVIETTDKF
+94 
-108 ENVEERNARESLFI
+108 
-122 INSFAQEYFQNI
+122 
-134 LSKEDI
+134 
-140 VKDYLINRGLSASTI
+140 
-155 DNFNIGFSPDF
+155 
-166 KNSFYNKSIENGFTR
+166 
-181 DYLIDTGLVI
+181 
-191 ANEDNYVDRF
+191 
-201 RGRIMFPI
+201 
-209 KSISGRILGFGGRI
+209 
-223 INSNKKLAKY
+223 
-233 INSPESK
+233 
-240 IYNKSKTLY
+240 
-249 GIYESKQFI
+249 
-258 VKDDVCYLVEGYMD
+258 
-272 VVQLHEHG
+272 
-280 IKNVLASS
+280 
-288 GTSLTKD
+288 
-295 QIILIKRLT
+295 
-304 SNIVI
+304 
-309 LFDGDQ
+309 
-315 AGLSASLRS
+315 
-324 IDMILEEGLNV
+324 
-335 RICPLPNGEDPDSFV
+335 
-350 KKHKRNKMINY
+350 MINY

-433 TAKKIQKTKIPNNSG
+433 TAKKIHKIKISNNSG

>member
-1 MLKLKGLIS
+1 MIS
-10 KDTIDKVFEYARVE
+10 KETIDKVFEFARVE

-87 ESVRYLA
+87 ESIRYLA
-94 NKYNIEVIETTDKF
+94 NKYNIEIIETNDKN
-108 ENVEERNARESLFI
+108 ENSEERNKRESLFI
-122 INSFAQEYFQNI
+122 INSFAQEYFQNVV
-134 LSKEDI
+134 LKEVD
-140 VKDYLINRGLSASTI
+140 VKNYLKERGLSDSTI
-155 DNFNIGFSPDF
+155 VNFNIGFSPDK
-166 KNSFYNKSIENGFTR
+166 KNSFYKNASEKGFSI
-181 DYLIDTGLVI
+181 DYLIETGLVI
-191 ANEDNYVDRF
+191 SNENNHIDRF

-209 KSISGRILGFGGRI
+209 KSISGRVIGFGGRI
-223 INSNKKLAKY
+223 IDSNKKIAKY

-258 VKDDVCYLVEGYMD
+258 VKNDVCFLVEGYMD

-280 IKNVLASS
+280 IKNVLATS

-304 SNIVI
+304 SNIII

-315 AGLSASLRS
+315 AGLSASMRS

-335 RICPLPNGEDPDSFV
+335 KICQFPDGEDPDSFV
-350 KKHKRNKMINY
+350 KKYKHDKMIEY
-361 IDEQSKDLIDF
+361 IDQESKDLIDF
-372 ILSVNKEY
+372 IISVNNEFEK
-380 KNDEDKKVNIIKSIL
+380 DEDKKVDLIKSIL
-395 KSISLIPDSLKQE
+395 KSISLIPDLLKQE

-420 DESSLFRSFSTIE
+420 EESSLFRSFSNIKVG
-433 TAKKIQKTKIPNNSG
+433 KKLQKTKSRQYSKNI
-448 DNLYKV
+448 V
-454 KTSKKENRSEYIY
+454 KIESPKKEDKSGYIY

-480 GAEEIIFEDVIL
+480 GVEEIVFEDIFL
-492 NKNEKGDIVENKKEI
+492 NKNEKGDIVESRKEI
-507 RSKVFEKIYLDL
+507 RSKVYEKIYLDL
-519 QQDEIEFTHEP
+519 QQDEIEFTHGP

-541 FHNQNLVSIDSFI
+541 FHNQNLISIDSFI
-554 NDLEPSSSKIV
+554 NDLEPNSSKIV

-614 NELQDNSNDNKEKV
+614 HELQDNSNNETNKV
-628 LEEVMSYYS
+628 LEEVMSYYR

>member
-1 MLKLKGLIS
+1 MIS
-10 KDTIDKVFEYARVE
+10 KDTIDKVFEFSRVE

-87 ESVRYLA
+87 ESIRYLA
-94 NKYNIEVIETTDKF
+94 NKYNIEIIETAESA
-108 ENVEERNARESLFI
+108 ENIEERNERESLFI
-122 INSFAQEYFQNI
+122 INSYALSYFEEI
-134 LSKEDI
+134 YSKNDI
-140 VKDYLINRGLSASTI
+140 IKKYLINRGLSKSTI
-155 DNFNIGFSPDF
+155 QNFSLGYSHDSQNEFYKSASNKGYSDNFL
-166 KNSFYNKSIENGFTR
+166 EE
-181 DYLIDTGLVI
+181 TGLI
-191 ANEDNYVDRF
+191 LSTADKKIDRF
-201 RGRIMFPI
+201 RGRIIFPI
-209 KSISGRILGFGGRI
+209 KSIAGRIVGFGGRI
-223 INSNKKLAKY
+223 VDSTKKIAKY

-258 VKDDVCYLVEGYMD
+258 VRDDVCLLVEGYMD
-272 VVQLHEHG
+272 VIQLHEHG

-304 SNIVI
+304 SNIII

-335 RICPLPNGEDPDSFV
+335 KICSFPDGEDPDSFV
-350 KKHKRNKMINY
+350 KKNKKDFMLDY
-361 IDEQSKDLIDF
+361 VEKQSKDFIDF
-372 ILSVNKEY
+372 KLDINSDFH
-380 KNDEDKKVNIIKSIL
+380 NDEDKKVALIKNIL

-408 VYIKKLSSVLSI
+408 IYIKKLSSILEI
-420 DESSLFRSFSTIE
+420 DEASLFRSFANIE
-433 TAKKIQKTKIPNNSG
+433 NSKSLKKSSRKFYRKKIV
-448 DNLYKV
+448 KV
-454 KTSKKENRSEYIY
+454 QSSKNENTSSYIY

-480 GAEEIIFEDVIL
+480 GAEEILFEDTRL
-492 NKNEKGDIVENKKEI
+492 SKDENGKVLETKKEI

-519 QQDEIEFTHEP
+519 QQDEIEFTHSP
-530 FKEIYNKLINS
+530 FKDIYNKLING
-541 FHNQNLVSIDSFI
+541 FHNGTTLSIENFI
-554 NDLEPSSSKIV
+554 NDLDSSSSKIV

-580 EKKNIYVKKIGSEL
+580 ERKNIYVKKIGSEL

-601 ILNMRRYLIDKKI
+601 ILNMRRFLIDKKI
-614 NELQDNSNDNKEKV
+614 IELQEFQKEDNKNDI
-628 LEEVMSYYS
+628 LEQVMSYYK
-637 LKKLLS
+637 LKKILS

>member
-1 MLKLKGLIS
+1 MIS
-10 KDTIDKVFEYARVE
+10 KETIDKVFEFARVE

-87 ESVRYLA
+87 ESIRYLA
-94 NKYNIEVIETTDKF
+94 NKYNIEIIETNDKN
-108 ENVEERNARESLFI
+108 ENSEERNKRESLFI
-122 INSFAQEYFQNI
+122 INSFAQEYFQNVV
-134 LSKEDI
+134 LKEVD
-140 VKDYLINRGLSASTI
+140 VKNYLKERGLSDSTI
-155 DNFNIGFSPDF
+155 VNLNIGFSPDK
-166 KNSFYNKSIENGFTR
+166 KNSFYKNASEKGFSI
-181 DYLIDTGLVI
+181 DYLIETGLVI
-191 ANEDNYVDRF
+191 SNENNHIDRF

-209 KSISGRILGFGGRI
+209 KSISGRVIGFGGRI
-223 INSNKKLAKY
+223 IDSNKKIAKY

-258 VKDDVCYLVEGYMD
+258 VKNDVCFLVEGYMD

-280 IKNVLASS
+280 IKNVLATS

-304 SNIVI
+304 SNIII

-315 AGLSASLRS
+315 AGLSASMRS

-335 RICPLPNGEDPDSFV
+335 KICQFPDGEDPDSFV
-350 KKHKRNKMINY
+350 KKYKHDKMIEY
-361 IDEQSKDLIDF
+361 IDQESKDLIDF
-372 ILSVNKEY
+372 IISVNNEFEK
-380 KNDEDKKVNIIKSIL
+380 DEDKKVDLIKSIL
-395 KSISLIPDSLKQE
+395 KSISLIPDLLKQE

-420 DESSLFRSFSTIE
+420 EESSLFRSFSNIKVGKKLQKSKSRQYSKNIVKIE
-433 TAKKIQKTKIPNNSG
+433 SP
-448 DNLYKV
+448 
-454 KTSKKENRSEYIY
+454 KKEDKSGYIY

-480 GAEEIIFEDVIL
+480 GVEEIVFEDIFL
-492 NKNEKGDIVENKKEI
+492 NKNEKGDIVESRKEI
-507 RSKVFEKIYLDL
+507 RSKVYEKIYLDL
-519 QQDEIEFTHEP
+519 QQDEIEFTHGP

-541 FHNQNLVSIDSFI
+541 FHNQNLISIDSFI
-554 NDLEPSSSKIV
+554 NDLEPNSSKIV

-614 NELQDNSNDNKEKV
+614 HELQDNSNNETNKV
-628 LEEVMSYYS
+628 LEEVMSYYR

>member
-1 MLKLKGLIS
+1 LIS
-10 KDTIDKVFEYARVE
+10 KDTIDKVFEFSRVE

-87 ESVRYLA
+87 ESIRYLA
-94 NKYNIEVIETTDKF
+94 NKYNIEIIETAESA
-108 ENVEERNARESLFI
+108 ENVEERNERESLFI
-122 INSFAQEYFQNI
+122 INSYALSYFEEI
-134 LSKEDI
+134 YSKNDRI
-140 VKDYLINRGLSASTI
+140 KKYLIDRGLSESTI
-155 DNFNIGFSPDF
+155 QNFSLGYSNDSKNEFYKSASNKGYSDNFL
-166 KNSFYNKSIENGFTR
+166 EE
-181 DYLIDTGLVI
+181 TGLVLSTADKKI
-191 ANEDNYVDRF
+191 DRF
-201 RGRIMFPI
+201 RGRIIFPI
-209 KSISGRILGFGGRI
+209 KSIAGRIVGFGGRI
-223 INSNKKLAKY
+223 VDSTKKIAKY

-258 VKDDVCYLVEGYMD
+258 VRDDVCLLVEGYMD
-272 VVQLHEHG
+272 VIQLHEHG

-304 SNIVI
+304 SNIII

-335 RICPLPNGEDPDSFV
+335 KICSFPDGEDPDSFV
-350 KKHKRNKMINY
+350 KKNKKDFMLDY
-361 IDEQSKDLIDF
+361 IKKESKDFIDF
-372 ILSVNKEY
+372 KLDINSDFH
-380 KNDEDKKVNIIKSIL
+380 NDEDKKVALIKNIL

-408 VYIKKLSSVLSI
+408 VYIKKLSSILEI
-420 DESSLFRSFSTIE
+420 DEASLFRSFANIE
-433 TAKKIQKTKIPNNSG
+433 NSKSLKKSSRKFYRKKIV
-448 DNLYKV
+448 KV
-454 KTSKKENRSEYIY
+454 QSSKNENTSSYIY

-480 GAEEIIFEDVIL
+480 GAEEILFEDTRL
-492 NKNEKGDIVENKKEI
+492 SKDENGKVLETKKEI

-519 QQDEIEFTHEP
+519 QQDEIEFTHSP
-530 FKEIYNKLINS
+530 FKDIYNKLING
-541 FHNQNLVSIDSFI
+541 FHNGTTLSIENFI
-554 NDLEPSSSKIV
+554 NDLDSSSSKIV

-580 EKKNIYVKKIGSEL
+580 ERKNIYVKKIGSEL

-601 ILNMRRYLIDKKI
+601 ILNMRRFLIDKKI
-614 NELQDNSNDNKEKV
+614 IELQEFQKEDNKNDI
-628 LEEVMSYYS
+628 LEQVMSYYK
-637 LKKLLS
+637 LKKILS

>member
-1 MLKLKGLIS
+1 MIS
-10 KDTIDKVFEYARVE
+10 KETIDKVFEFARVE

-87 ESVRYLA
+87 ESIRYLA
-94 NKYNIEVIETTDKF
+94 NKYNIEIIETNDKY
-108 ENVEERNARESLFI
+108 ENSEERNKRESLFI
-122 INSFAQEYFQNI
+122 INSFAQEYFQNVV
-134 LSKEDI
+134 LEEVDVKNYLKE
-140 VKDYLINRGLSASTI
+140 RGLSDSTI
-155 DNFNIGFSPDF
+155 VNFNIGFSPDK
-166 KNSFYNKSIENGFTR
+166 KNSFYTNASEKGFSI
-181 DYLIDTGLVI
+181 DYLIETGLVI
-191 ANEDNYVDRF
+191 SNENNYIDRF

-209 KSISGRILGFGGRI
+209 KSISGRVIGFGGRI
-223 INSNKKLAKY
+223 IDSNKKIAKY

-258 VKDDVCYLVEGYMD
+258 VKNDVCFLVEGYMD

-280 IKNVLASS
+280 IKNVLATS

-304 SNIVI
+304 SNIII

-315 AGLSASLRS
+315 AGLSASMRS

-335 RICPLPNGEDPDSFV
+335 KICKFPDGEDPDSFV
-350 KKHKRNKMINY
+350 KKYKHDKMIEY
-361 IDEQSKDLIDF
+361 IDEESKDLIDF
-372 ILSVNKEY
+372 IISVNNEFEK
-380 KNDEDKKVNIIKSIL
+380 DEDKKVDLIKSIL
-395 KSISLIPDSLKQE
+395 KSISLIPDLLKQE

-420 DESSLFRSFSTIE
+420 EESSLFRSFSNIKVGKKLQKSKSRQYSKNIVKIE
-433 TAKKIQKTKIPNNSG
+433 SP
-448 DNLYKV
+448 
-454 KTSKKENRSEYIY
+454 KKEDKSGYIY

-480 GAEEIIFEDVIL
+480 GVEEIVFEDIFL
-492 NKNEKGDIVENKKEI
+492 NKNEKGDIVESRKEI
-507 RSKVFEKIYLDL
+507 RSKVYEKIYLDL
-519 QQDEIEFTHEP
+519 QQDEIEFTHGP

-541 FHNQNLVSIDSFI
+541 FHNQNLISIDSFI
-554 NDLEPSSSKIV
+554 NDLEPNSSKIV

-614 NELQDNSNDNKEKV
+614 NELQDNSNNETNKV
-628 LEEVMSYYS
+628 LEEVMSYYR

>member
-1 MLKLKGLIS
+1 MIS
-10 KDTIDKVFEYARVE
+10 KETIDKVFEFARVE

-87 ESVRYLA
+87 ESIRYLA
-94 NKYNIEVIETTDKF
+94 NKYNIEIIETNDKN
-108 ENVEERNARESLFI
+108 ENSEERNKRESLFI
-122 INSFAQEYFQNI
+122 INSFAQEYFQNVV
-134 LSKEDI
+134 LKEVD
-140 VKDYLINRGLSASTI
+140 VKNYLKERGLSDSTI
-155 DNFNIGFSPDF
+155 VNFNIGFSPDK
-166 KNSFYNKSIENGFTR
+166 KNSFYKYASEKGFST
-181 DYLIDTGLVI
+181 DYLIETGLVI
-191 ANEDNYVDRF
+191 SNENNHIDRF

-209 KSISGRILGFGGRI
+209 KSISGRVIGFGGRI
-223 INSNKKLAKY
+223 IDSNKKIAKY

-258 VKDDVCYLVEGYMD
+258 VKNDVCFLVEGYMD

-280 IKNVLASS
+280 IKNVLATS

-304 SNIVI
+304 SNIII

-315 AGLSASLRS
+315 AGLSASMRS

-335 RICPLPNGEDPDSFV
+335 KICQFPDGEDPDSFV
-350 KKHKRNKMINY
+350 KKYKHDKMIEY
-361 IDEQSKDLIDF
+361 IDQESKDLIDF
-372 ILSVNKEY
+372 IISVNNEFEK
-380 KNDEDKKVNIIKSIL
+380 DEDKKVDLIKSIL
-395 KSISLIPDSLKQE
+395 KSISLIPDLLKQE

-420 DESSLFRSFSTIE
+420 EESSLFRSFSNIKVGKKLQKSKSRQYSKNIVKIE
-433 TAKKIQKTKIPNNSG
+433 SP
-448 DNLYKV
+448 
-454 KTSKKENRSEYIY
+454 KKEDKSGYIY

-480 GAEEIIFEDVIL
+480 GVEEIVFEDIFL
-492 NKNEKGDIVENKKEI
+492 NKNEKGDIVESRKEI
-507 RSKVFEKIYLDL
+507 RSKVYEKIYLDL
-519 QQDEIEFTHEP
+519 QQDEIEFTHGP

-541 FHNQNLVSIDSFI
+541 FHNQNLISIDSFI
-554 NDLEPSSSKIV
+554 NDLEPNSSKIV

-614 NELQDNSNDNKEKV
+614 HELQDNSNNETNKV
-628 LEEVMSYYS
+628 LEEVMSYYR

>member
-1 MLKLKGLIS
+1 MIS
-10 KDTIDKVFEYARVE
+10 KDTIDKVFEFSRVE

-87 ESVRYLA
+87 ESIRYLA
-94 NKYNIEVIETTDKF
+94 NKYNIEIIETAEST
-108 ENVEERNARESLFI
+108 ENVEERNERESLFI
-122 INSFAQEYFQNI
+122 INSYALSYFEEI
-134 LSKEDI
+134 YSKNDRI
-140 VKDYLINRGLSASTI
+140 KKYLIDRGLSESTI
-155 DNFNIGFSPDF
+155 QNFSLGYSNDSQNEFYKSASNKGYSDNFL
-166 KNSFYNKSIENGFTR
+166 EE
-181 DYLIDTGLVI
+181 TGLVLSTADKKI
-191 ANEDNYVDRF
+191 DRF
-201 RGRIMFPI
+201 RGRIIFPI
-209 KSISGRILGFGGRI
+209 KSIAGRIVGFGGRI
-223 INSNKKLAKY
+223 VDSTKKIAKY

-258 VKDDVCYLVEGYMD
+258 VRDDVCLLVEGYMD
-272 VVQLHEHG
+272 VIQLHEHG

-304 SNIVI
+304 SNIII

-335 RICPLPNGEDPDSFV
+335 KICSFPDGEDPDSFV
-350 KKHKRNKMINY
+350 KKNKKDFMLDY
-361 IDEQSKDLIDF
+361 VEKQSKDFIDF
-372 ILSVNKEY
+372 KLDINSDFH
-380 KNDEDKKVNIIKSIL
+380 NDEDKKVALIKNIL

-408 VYIKKLSSVLSI
+408 IYIKKLSSILEI
-420 DESSLFRSFSTIE
+420 DEASLFRSFANIE
-433 TAKKIQKTKIPNNSG
+433 NSKSLKKSSRKFYRKKIV
-448 DNLYKV
+448 KV
-454 KTSKKENRSEYIY
+454 QSSKNENTSSYIY

-480 GAEEIIFEDVIL
+480 GAEEILFEDTRL
-492 NKNEKGDIVENKKEI
+492 SKDENGKVLETKKEI

-519 QQDEIEFTHEP
+519 QQDEIEFTHSP
-530 FKEIYNKLINS
+530 FKDIFNKLING
-541 FHNQNLVSIDSFI
+541 FNNGTTLSIENFI
-554 NDLEPSSSKIV
+554 NDLDSSSSKIV

-580 EKKNIYVKKIGSEL
+580 ERKNIYVKKIGSEL

-601 ILNMRRYLIDKKI
+601 ILNMRRFLIDKKI
-614 NELQDNSNDNKEKV
+614 IELQEFQKEDNKNDI
-628 LEEVMSYYS
+628 LEQVMSYYK
-637 LKKLLS
+637 LKKILS

>member
-1 MLKLKGLIS
+1 LIS
-10 KDTIDKVFEYARVE
+10 KETIDKVFEFARVE

-87 ESVRYLA
+87 ESIRYLA
-94 NKYNIEVIETTDKF
+94 NKYNIEIIETNDKY
-108 ENVEERNARESLFI
+108 ENSEERNKRESLFI
-122 INSFAQEYFQNI
+122 INSFAQEYFQNVV
-134 LSKEDI
+134 LKEKD
-140 VKDYLINRGLSASTI
+140 VKNYLKERGLSDSTI
-155 DNFNIGFSPDF
+155 VNFNIGFSPDK
-166 KNSFYNKSIENGFTR
+166 KNSFYKNASEKGFSI
-181 DYLIDTGLVI
+181 DYLIETGLVI
-191 ANEDNYVDRF
+191 SNENNHIDRF

-209 KSISGRILGFGGRI
+209 KSISGRVIGFGGRI
-223 INSNKKLAKY
+223 IVSNKKIAKY

-258 VKDDVCYLVEGYMD
+258 VKNDVCFLVEGYMD

-280 IKNVLASS
+280 IKNVLATS

-295 QIILIKRLT
+295 QIVLIKRLT
-304 SNIVI
+304 SNIII

-315 AGLSASLRS
+315 AGLSASMRS

-335 RICPLPNGEDPDSFV
+335 KICQFPDGEDPDSFV
-350 KKHKRNKMINY
+350 KKYKHDKMIEY

-372 ILSVNKEY
+372 IISVNNEFEK
-380 KNDEDKKVNIIKSIL
+380 DEDKKVDLIKRIL
-395 KSISLIPDSLKQE
+395 KSISLISDLLKQE

-420 DESSLFRSFSTIE
+420 EESSLFRSLANIKVG
-433 TAKKIQKTKIPNNSG
+433 KKLQKTKSRQYSKNI
-448 DNLYKV
+448 V
-454 KTSKKENRSEYIY
+454 KIESPKKEDKSGYIY

-480 GAEEIIFEDVIL
+480 GVEEIVFEDIFL
-492 NKNEKGDIVENKKEI
+492 NKNEKGDIVESTKEI
-507 RSKVFEKIYLDL
+507 RSKVYEKIYLDL
-519 QQDEIEFTHEP
+519 QQDEIEFTHGP

-541 FHNQNLVSIDSFI
+541 FHNQNLISIDSFI
-554 NDLEPSSSKIV
+554 NDLEPNSSKIV

-614 NELQDNSNDNKEKV
+614 HELQDNSNNETNKV
-628 LEEVMSYYS
+628 LEEVMSYYR

>member
-1 MLKLKGLIS
+1 MIS
-10 KDTIDKVFEYARVE
+10 KDTIDKVFEFSRVE

-87 ESVRYLA
+87 ESIRYLA
-94 NKYNIEVIETTDKF
+94 NKYNIEIIETAESA
-108 ENVEERNARESLFI
+108 ENVEERNERESLFI
-122 INSFAQEYFQNI
+122 INSYALSYFEEI
-134 LSKEDI
+134 YSKNDRI
-140 VKDYLINRGLSASTI
+140 KKYLIDRGLSESTI
-155 DNFNIGFSPDF
+155 QNFSLGYSNDSQNEFYKSASNKGYSDNFL
-166 KNSFYNKSIENGFTR
+166 EE
-181 DYLIDTGLVI
+181 TGLVLSTADKKI
-191 ANEDNYVDRF
+191 DRF
-201 RGRIMFPI
+201 RGRIIFPI
-209 KSISGRILGFGGRI
+209 KSIAGRIVGFGGRI
-223 INSNKKLAKY
+223 VDSTKKIAKY

-258 VKDDVCYLVEGYMD
+258 VRDDVCLLVEGYMD
-272 VVQLHEHG
+272 VIQLHEHG

-304 SNIVI
+304 SNIII

-335 RICPLPNGEDPDSFV
+335 KICSFPDGEDPDSFV
-350 KKHKRNKMINY
+350 KKNKKDFMLDY
-361 IDEQSKDLIDF
+361 VEKESKDFIDF
-372 ILSVNKEY
+372 KLDINSDFH
-380 KNDEDKKVNIIKSIL
+380 NDEDKKVALIKNIL

-408 VYIKKLSSVLSI
+408 IYIKKLSSILEI
-420 DESSLFRSFSTIE
+420 DEASLFRSFANIE
-433 TAKKIQKTKIPNNSG
+433 NSKSLKKSSRKFYRKKIV
-448 DNLYKV
+448 KV
-454 KTSKKENRSEYIY
+454 ESSKNENTSSYIY

-480 GAEEIIFEDVIL
+480 GAEEILFEDTRL
-492 NKNEKGDIVENKKEI
+492 SKDENGKVLETKKEI

-519 QQDEIEFTHEP
+519 QQDEIEFTHSP
-530 FKEIYNKLINS
+530 FKDIYNKLING
-541 FHNQNLVSIDSFI
+541 FHNGTTLSIENFI
-554 NDLEPSSSKIV
+554 NDLDSSSSKIV

-580 EKKNIYVKKIGSEL
+580 ERKNIYVKKIGSEL

-601 ILNMRRYLIDKKI
+601 ILNMRRFLIDKKI
-614 NELQDNSNDNKEKV
+614 IELQEFQKEDNKNDI
-628 LEEVMSYYS
+628 LEQVMSYYK
-637 LKKLLS
+637 LKKILS

>member
-1 MLKLKGLIS
+1 MIS
-10 KDTIDKVFEYARVE
+10 KDTIDKVFEFSRVE

-87 ESVRYLA
+87 ESIRYLA
-94 NKYNIEVIETTDKF
+94 NKYNIEIIETAESA
-108 ENVEERNARESLFI
+108 ENVEERNERESLFI
-122 INSFAQEYFQNI
+122 INSYALSYFEEI
-134 LSKEDI
+134 YSKNDRI
-140 VKDYLINRGLSASTI
+140 KKYLIDRGLSESTI
-155 DNFNIGFSPDF
+155 QNFSLGYSNDSQNEFYKSASNKGYSDNFL
-166 KNSFYNKSIENGFTR
+166 EE
-181 DYLIDTGLVI
+181 TGLVLSTADKKI
-191 ANEDNYVDRF
+191 DRF
-201 RGRIMFPI
+201 RGRIIFPI
-209 KSISGRILGFGGRI
+209 KSIAGRIVGFGGRI
-223 INSNKKLAKY
+223 VDSTKKIAKY

-258 VKDDVCYLVEGYMD
+258 VRDDVCLLVEGYMD
-272 VVQLHEHG
+272 VIQLHEHG

-304 SNIVI
+304 SNIII

-335 RICPLPNGEDPDSFV
+335 KICSFPDGEDPDSFV
-350 KKHKRNKMINY
+350 KKNKKDFMLDY
-361 IDEQSKDLIDF
+361 VEKESKDFIDF
-372 ILSVNKEY
+372 KLDINSDFH
-380 KNDEDKKVNIIKSIL
+380 NDEDKKVALIKNIL

-408 VYIKKLSSVLSI
+408 IYIKKLSSILEI
-420 DESSLFRSFSTIE
+420 DEASLFRSFANIE
-433 TAKKIQKTKIPNNSG
+433 NSKSLKKSSRKLYEKKIV
-448 DNLYKV
+448 KV
-454 KTSKKENRSEYIY
+454 QSSKNENTSSYIY

-480 GAEEIIFEDVIL
+480 GAEEILFEDTRL
-492 NKNEKGDIVENKKEI
+492 SKDENGKVLETKKEI

-519 QQDEIEFTHEP
+519 QQDEIEFTHSP
-530 FKEIYNKLINS
+530 FKDIYNKLING
-541 FHNQNLVSIDSFI
+541 FHNGTTLSIENFI
-554 NDLEPSSSKIV
+554 NDLDSSSSKIV

-580 EKKNIYVKKIGSEL
+580 ERKNIYVKKIGSEL

-601 ILNMRRYLIDKKI
+601 ILNMRRFLIDKKI
-614 NELQDNSNDNKEKV
+614 IELQEFQKEDNKNDI
-628 LEEVMSYYS
+628 LEQVMSYYK
-637 LKKLLS
+637 LKKILS

>member
-1 MLKLKGLIS
+1 MIS
-10 KDTIDKVFEYARVE
+10 KDTIDKVFEFSRVE

-87 ESVRYLA
+87 ESIRYLA
-94 NKYNIEVIETTDKF
+94 NKYNIEIIETAESA
-108 ENVEERNARESLFI
+108 ENVEERNERESLFI
-122 INSFAQEYFQNI
+122 INSYALSYFEEI
-134 LSKEDI
+134 YSKNDRI
-140 VKDYLINRGLSASTI
+140 KKYLIDRGLSESTI
-155 DNFNIGFSPDF
+155 QNFSLGYSNDSKNEFYKSASNKGYSDNFL
-166 KNSFYNKSIENGFTR
+166 EE
-181 DYLIDTGLVI
+181 TGLVLSTADKKI
-191 ANEDNYVDRF
+191 DRF
-201 RGRIMFPI
+201 RGRIIFPI
-209 KSISGRILGFGGRI
+209 KSIAGRIVGFGGRI
-223 INSNKKLAKY
+223 VDSTKKIAKY

-258 VKDDVCYLVEGYMD
+258 VRDDVCLLVEGYMD
-272 VVQLHEHG
+272 VIQLHEHG

-304 SNIVI
+304 SNIII

-335 RICPLPNGEDPDSFV
+335 KICSFPDGEDPDSFV
-350 KKHKRNKMINY
+350 KKNKKDFMLDY
-361 IDEQSKDLIDF
+361 IKKESKDFIDF
-372 ILSVNKEY
+372 KLDINSDFH
-380 KNDEDKKVNIIKSIL
+380 NDEDKKVALIKNIL

-408 VYIKKLSSVLSI
+408 VYIKKLSSILEI
-420 DESSLFRSFSTIE
+420 DEASLFRSFANIE
-433 TAKKIQKTKIPNNSG
+433 NSKSLKKSSRKLYGKKIV
-448 DNLYKV
+448 KV
-454 KTSKKENRSEYIY
+454 ESSKNENTSSYIY

-480 GAEEIIFEDVIL
+480 GAEEILFEDTRL
-492 NKNEKGDIVENKKEI
+492 SKDENGKVLETKKEI

-519 QQDEIEFTHEP
+519 QQDEIEFTHSP
-530 FKEIYNKLINS
+530 FKDIYNKLING
-541 FHNQNLVSIDSFI
+541 FHNGTTLSIENFI
-554 NDLEPSSSKIV
+554 NDLDSSSSKIV

-580 EKKNIYVKKIGSEL
+580 ERKNIYVKKIGSEL

-601 ILNMRRYLIDKKI
+601 ILNMRRFLIDKKI
-614 NELQDNSNDNKEKV
+614 IELQEFQKEDNKKDI
-628 LEEVMSYYS
+628 LEQVMSYYK
-637 LKKLLS
+637 LKKVLS